1 MKKWCRSGD
10 WSSCRQTDTEGSFED
25 SAVAIS
31 DDRIRTFHV
40 TLKQLRLSDAA
51 WYLCVVGQH
60 QISVHVEV
68 TPRTSTGLFFLRQRL
83 VLPSVSQ
90 FWLLFFARREILHLF

>member
-10 WSSCRQTDTEGSFED
+10 WSSCWLTDGEGRFED
-25 SAVAIS
+25 SSVAVS
-31 DDRIRTFHV
+31 DDRIRTYRV
-40 TLKQLRLSDAA
+40 TLKKLQLSDTA

-60 QISVHVEV
+60 QIAVHIEV
-68 TPRTSTGLFFLRQRL
+68 TPRTTTRRFLLRERL

-90 FWLLFFARREILHLF
+90 LCLFFLCTGRAFKFI